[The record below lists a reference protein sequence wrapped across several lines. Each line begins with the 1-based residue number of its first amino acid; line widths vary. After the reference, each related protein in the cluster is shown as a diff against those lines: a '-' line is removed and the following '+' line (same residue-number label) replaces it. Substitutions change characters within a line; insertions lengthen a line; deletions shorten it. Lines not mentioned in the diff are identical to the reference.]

1 MPRIAKNIPE
11 PPTPLAV
18 ARRVEALGRDLTS
31 AQAQGLSDYLDLLA
45 KWSRSVNLVGHQDWR
60 EVLADLVADSWHLAD
75 FLHGLG
81 SALPPDPLALDLGAG
96 AGLPGIPLRLF
107 WTPGD
112 YHLVEV
118 RAKRVAFLR
127 MALARL
133 GLPRTHVAEGRVQD
147 VAPGL
152 GPAGLVLS
160 RAFMPWPELLALAAG
175 LAGPDGACVVM
186 ASQPP
191 PENLPHEVAAN
202 WAPAGAAGYDAPGGQ
217 RWLWAFTR
225 RRACPRPAFPG
236 TSP

>member
-1 MPRIAKNIPE
+1 MPPTAPNSFT
-11 PPTPLAV
+11 PPTPRAV
-18 ARRVEALGRDLTS
+18 SDAALDLGPDMGRELTP
-31 AQAQGLSDYLDLLA
+31 AQAQGLSDYLELLA
-45 KWSRSVNLVGHQDWR
+45 KWSRSMNLVGHHDWR
-60 EVLADLVADSWHLAD
+60 EVLADLVADSWRLAD

-81 SALPPDPLALDLGAG
+81 KALPRDPLSLDLGAG

-133 GLPRTHVAEGRVQD
+133 DLPRTFVAEGRVQD

-152 GPAGLVLS
+152 GLAGLVLS
-160 RAFMPWPELLALAAG
+160 RAFMPWPDLLGLAAG
-175 LAGPDGACVVM
+175 LTAPGGVCVVM

-191 PENLPHEVAAN
+191 PDLPPDIAAA
-202 WAPAGAAGYDAPGGQ
+202 WSPAGHADYAAPGGR
-217 RWLWAFTR
+217 RWLWSF
-225 RRACPRPAFPG
+225 RA
-236 TSP
+236 S